1 MNTTWK
7 RSQWVLIA
15 FVSVSIATI
24 FISASVLQSR
34 MHHPNTP
41 PGAHRNLT
49 PSVGTLVIE
58 DGWDVRIF
66 LGNESHRRNASPM
79 SSTDPIRQGDFVE
92 ELTDCS
98 VELYNP
104 IGVADGL
111 LEQYIEQRG
120 DTLFLRKPNQRFPG
134 LLRLNLPALTALD
147 INSQEDLRMFLL
159 PDQKA
164 ALNNLRITLSG
175 TSDAQIR
182 GYPIKTLSVRAS
194 DEAYFSYTNDGRND
208 SIASRVMQVMV
219 DAQDRS
225 FIEINGFLL
234 VPDEMD
240 IALKEEAV
248 FINSPTRTYTAWGSL
263 ANEQ

>member
-1 MNTTWK
+1 MKKTWK

-15 FVSVSIATI
+15 FVSVSVATI

-34 MHHPNTP
+34 IHHPDTLP
-41 PGAHRNLT
+41 SAHRNLN
-49 PSVGTLVIE
+49 PSVRALVIE
-58 DGWDVRIF
+58 DGWNVRIF
-66 LGNESHRRNASPM
+66 LGDESHRRNVSPM
-79 SSTDPIRQGDFVE
+79 SPTDPIRQGDFLQ

-104 IGVADGL
+104 TGVADGL
-111 LEQYIEQRG
+111 LEQFIEQRG

-164 ALNNLRITLSG
+164 TLSNLRITLSG
-175 TSDAQIR
+175 MVDVRVR
-182 GYPIKTLSVRAS
+182 GYPVKTLSVRAS
-194 DEAYFSYTNDGRND
+194 DEAYLSYTNDGGND
-208 SIASRVMQVMV
+208 SIASRVMRVMV

-225 FIEINGFLL
+225 FIEIKGFRL

-240 IALKEEAV
+240 IALNEEAV
-248 FINSPTRTYTAWGSL
+248 FIDYPIRTYTARGSL
-263 ANEQ
+263 ANEN